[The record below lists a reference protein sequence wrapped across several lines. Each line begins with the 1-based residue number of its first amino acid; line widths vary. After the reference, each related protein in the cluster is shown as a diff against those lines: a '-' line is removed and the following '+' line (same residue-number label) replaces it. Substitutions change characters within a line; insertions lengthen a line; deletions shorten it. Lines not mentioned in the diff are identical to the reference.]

1 MCVLYDSAYPVSAR
15 EISMHIFQKGADAI
29 RWIDIRHHF
38 KSEIPLGISGNV
50 TLSGFFQVFE
60 IGLHRETGAAV
71 FVEAWKRLLTFKPL
85 ARLAGSSSVRHAG
98 LHHPVCCA
106 DNLTDV
112 IDTVSL
118 QKYRRIIRSRRHTD
132 TIMKSHAND
141 SVISCTWQGVNPLIV
156 FVGKSPQTLKLRN
169 THE

>member
-1 MCVLYDSAYPVSAR
+1 MCVLYDAAYPVSPR
-15 EISMHIFQKGADAI
+15 EISMYILQKGADAI
-29 RWIDIRHHF
+29 RWIDIRLHF
-38 KSEIPLGISGNV
+38 KSVIPLGLSENV
-50 TLSGFFQVFE
+50 TQSRFQV
-60 IGLHRETGAAV
+60 IQIRLHRETAAAV
-71 FVEAWKRLLTFKPL
+71 IVEAWKRLLTFKPL
-85 ARLAGSSSVRHAG
+85 ARLAESSSVGHAG

-141 SVISCTWQGVNPLIV
+141 SVISCTWRGVNPLFV
-156 FVGKSPQTLKLRN
+156 FAGKSPQTLKLRN